1 MKERSSYQGYKEK
14 WLQDLRPTGLGS
26 PLQRQNGVVMVAV
39 LWICALILWFALQ
52 ISRETRLQGDA
63 EVHVLRRSQAI
74 HLAMG
79 GCYEALGRMGQAR
92 PTGLERRADHTWQ
105 PDGSPRLVTYESGQA
120 VVVVDAEARKVNV
133 NKANHDQLKAVLI
146 RGGLETHEAERTADV
161 ILDFV
166 DEDDLVQLNGAEK
179 EHYESMGLP
188 YGPLNGTLT
197 SLDQL
202 LLVPGITPQ
211 IFYGYGL
218 EQLSREDEDEFAE
231 LRHPLMPRKHSLFQ
245 MFTVY
250 GTNVSLSEDE
260 TGEDIQSEQITWESG
275 ATYRIL
281 SCGLPSGGAPAAL
294 VWLIVRYS
302 PESEKGYEVLY
313 RKIL

>member
-1 MKERSSYQGYKEK
+1 
-14 WLQDLRPTGLGS
+14 
-26 PLQRQNGVVMVAV
+26 
-39 LWICALILWFALQ
+39 
-52 ISRETRLQGDA
+52 
-63 EVHVLRRSQAI
+63 VLRRSQAI

-92 PTGLERRADHTWQ
+92 PTGLERGVDHTWQ
-105 PDGSPRLVTYESGQA
+105 PDGSSRLVTYESGQA
-120 VVVVDAEARKVNV
+120 IVVVDAEVKKVNV

-146 RGGLETHEAERTADV
+146 RGGFETHEADRMADV

-166 DEDDLVQLNGAEK
+166 DEDDLVRLNGAEK

-188 YGPLNGTLT
+188 YGPFNGTLT

-218 EQLSREDEDEFAE
+218 EQLTPEEEDGSAE

-245 MFTVY
+245 MLTVY
-250 GTNVSLSEDE
+250 GTNESLSQDDE
-260 TGEDIQSEQITWESG
+260 GEDIQSEQITWESG
-275 ATYRIL
+275 GTYRIL
-281 SCGLPSGGAPAAL
+281 SCGLPSGGTPAVL
-294 VWLIVRYS
+294 IWLIVRYT
-302 PESEKGYEVLY
+302 PESEKGYEILY